1 MAGHTKVVPSG
12 HADRIFINT
21 SGIGLVPPGL
31 VVGAHN
37 ARPGDVILINGPIGD
52 HGITVLTQREGL
64 DFQGDLVSD
73 SAPLTSLVAQVLS
86 SSDSLHVLRDL
97 TSGGVATALNEIA
110 EQSGVGIELFEDQIP
125 IRKEVRSACEILGLD
140 PLYIANEG
148 KVLVFLAELDVNNL
162 LKSLLKHDLRQN
174 TSIIGKVTS
183 RNTGRVLLR
192 TRVGGTRI
200 VTILTGEQLP
210 RIC

>member
-1 MAGHTKVVPSG
+1 
-12 HADRIFINT
+12 
-21 SGIGLVPPGL
+21 
-31 VVGAHN
+31 
-37 ARPGDVILINGPIGD
+37 
-52 HGITVLTQREGL
+52 
-64 DFQGDLVSD
+64 
-73 SAPLTSLVAQVLS
+73 VLS

-110 EQSGVGIELFEDQIP
+110 EHSGVGIELFEDQIP